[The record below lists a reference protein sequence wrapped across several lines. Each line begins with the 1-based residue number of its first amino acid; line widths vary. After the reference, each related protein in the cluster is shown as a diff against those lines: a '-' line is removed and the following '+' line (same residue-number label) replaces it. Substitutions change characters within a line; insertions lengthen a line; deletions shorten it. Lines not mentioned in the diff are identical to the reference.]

1 MSNLDIKKFAEY
13 LTRDRRTLEM
23 FRYLVTN
30 SFIRVV
36 KYHNT
41 APADAARFE
50 RELSAY
56 AKCFCPVTADAL
68 NRFYEKGVNKAELMT
83 FITLVNP
90 FAPHLTEEMNSLMGG
105 KTLLAHTPFPKYD
118 EALTVDESINVG
130 VQVNGKVRSVVE
142 LPFDCDEETAK
153 NIAFADEKIKKFL
166 EGKNVVK
173 TIVVK
178 NKIINIVVK

>member
-68 NRFYEKGVNKAELMT
+68 NRFYET
-83 FITLVNP
+83 RYTYIYWP
-90 FAPHLTEEMNSLMGG
+90 DHR
-105 KTLLAHTPFPKYD
+105 
-118 EALTVDESINVG
+118 ALRRGCATS
-130 VQVNGKVRSVVE
+130 
-142 LPFDCDEETAK
+142 T
-153 NIAFADEKIKKFL
+153 
-166 EGKNVVK
+166 
-173 TIVVK
+173 T
-178 NKIINIVVK
+178 

>member
-68 NRFYEKGVNKAELMT
+68 NRFYETRKWPYDKPGLIIALYDGLRNQYDVML
-83 FITLVNP
+83 P
-90 FAPHLTEEMNSLMGG
+90 
-105 KTLLAHTPFPKYD
+105 LL
-118 EALTVDESINVG
+118 E
-130 VQVNGKVRSVVE
+130 Q
-142 LPFDCDEETAK
+142 
-153 NIAFADEKIKKFL
+153 
-166 EGKNVVK
+166 
-173 TIVVK
+173 
-178 NKIINIVVK
+178 